1 MTLGS
6 LDALF
11 VTAGIALL
19 IVRQFLWRTADPQ
32 KILQLPLAILGIGIV
47 SLGWDLAHGL
57 TLTGST
63 LVVVAAE
70 IALVSLTGVVM
81 GWATQLTRRGEQ
93 LAYRLSRPG
102 ILLWALFIGIR
113 VGSFVLAARL
123 GVHLLETTGA
133 ILISFGFNRLL
144 SSLVVRRKV
153 RHYLGAED
161 SMNAVLEGVHATESL
176 NRRAPAET
184 WAAR

>member
-1 MTLGS
+1 MTPGS

-11 VTAGIALL
+11 VTVGIALL
-19 IVRQFLWRTADPQ
+19 IVRQFLWRTADPR

-47 SLGWDLAHGL
+47 SLGWDIAHGL
-57 TLTGST
+57 TLTGRT
-63 LVVVAAE
+63 LVVIAAE
-70 IALVSLTGVVM
+70 IALVSLTCVVM
-81 GWATQLTRRGEQ
+81 GWGTQLARRAGQ

-113 VGSFVLAARL
+113 VGSFVVAARMN
-123 GVHLLETTGA
+123 VHLLETTGA

-144 SSLVVRRKV
+144 SSLVVMSKV
-153 RHYLGAED
+153 RRYRSVESTA
-161 SMNAVLEGVHATESL
+161 NPAPNEGPLTGRMHSRPSIE
-176 NRRAPAET
+176 E